1 MSSRLKLGELV
12 GRLTIPASSIGSSRA
27 AAGEILCWAASFS
40 FCAARIS
47 GLFCSASATRFPS
60 EVVGEPRPAIRA
72 TTSLG
77 NLVAE
82 ALQNNPEIRAAQKEK
97 EAAQQRIAPAG
108 ALDDP
113 MLQAGV
119 INLPSNSLS
128 FNRDDMTMKMIGL
141 SQRFSYPGKRDLR
154 QGIAGKDAESVGY
167 GYQETINRVARE
179 IRVAYF
185 DLGLV
190 VDSIR

>member
-1 MSSRLKLGELV
+1 VPFWHYLQAVLWSVVAGLPLLA
-12 GRLTIPASSIGSSRA
+12 PAA
-27 AAGEILCWAASFS
+27 E
-40 FCAARIS
+40 
-47 GLFCSASATRFPS
+47 PS
-60 EVVGEPRPAIRA
+60 QPGEPRPAILA

-141 SQRFSYPGKRDLR
+141 SQRFPYPGKRDLR
-154 QGIAGKDAESVGY
+154 QASPARMR
-167 GYQETINRVARE
+167 NR
-179 IRVAYF
+179 
-185 DLGLV
+185 
-190 VDSIR
+190 